1 MGNRLRIFWVIH
13 LSLLI
18 GLLLMIFPLPD
29 WAEPF
34 RPDWVALILIYW
46 CMSLPIHAGLGTA
59 LALGLLLD
67 VAMGT
72 LLGQHALGLT
82 AMSYIILKNHQRFRL
97 YPPIQQSIIV
107 MFVLLVKQLLFL
119 WIYGITNRAPASL
132 FVYFMPSVVSMLLWP
147 WIAVVMRD
155 IQYRFLP
162 AHHR

>member
-1 MGNRLRIFWVIH
+1 MNSRLRVFWVIH
-13 LSLLI
+13 LSLLV

-29 WAEPF
+29 WAEAF

-46 CMSLPIHAGLGTA
+46 CMALPTQTGLGTA
-59 LALGLLLD
+59 FTLGLLLD

-72 LLGQHALGLT
+72 LLGQHALGL
-82 AMSYIILKNHQRFRL
+82 ALLSYIILKNHQRFRI

-119 WIYGITNRAPASL
+119 WIYGITNRAPANL
-132 FVYFMPSVVSMLLWP
+132 FVYFMPSVISMILWP
-147 WIAVVMRD
+147 WIAVIMRD

-162 AHHR
+162 AYR

>member
-1 MGNRLRIFWVIH
+1 MMGSRLRIFWVIH
-13 LSLLI
+13 LSLLV

-29 WAEPF
+29 WAEAF

-46 CMSLPIHAGLGTA
+46 CMALPIHTGLRTA
-59 LALGLLLD
+59 FTLGLLLD

-72 LLGQHALGLT
+72 LLGQHALGL
-82 AMSYIILKNHQRFRL
+82 AVLSFIILKNHQRFRI

-107 MFVLLVKQLLFL
+107 MFVLLAKQLLFL

-132 FVYFMPSVVSMLLWP
+132 LVYFMPSVISMILWP
-147 WIAVVMRD
+147 WIAAIMRD

-162 AHHR
+162 AFR